1 MRCLRQRKGDMMNE
15 LKLLALDEED
25 LQIVSAHMQDSVFKT
40 SEVEYDAKAGQFAF
54 TANRFVWEKAAERG
68 KSFERRKAAL
78 VFKRV
83 KAVRSA
89 GIDRKKPDTVL
100 DLLAIQFDKL
110 GDGPEGTIELT
121 LADGSALQLDVECI
135 EVQLADIGGAWE
147 TTSKP
152 RHPATA

>member
-1 MRCLRQRKGDMMNE
+1 MTG

-25 LQIVSAHMQDSVFKT
+25 LDIVSAHMQDSVFKV
-40 SEVEYDAKAGQFAF
+40 SEVTFDGKARQLAM
-54 TANRFVWEKAAERG
+54 AVNRFVWESASERG

-83 KAVRSA
+83 NAVRSV
-89 GIDRKKPDTVL
+89 GVDRKNKEAVL
-100 DLLAIQFDKL
+100 DLLAIRFEKQ
-110 GDGPEGTIELT
+110 GEGPEGTIELM
-121 LADGSALQLDVECI
+121 LAGGGLVQLDVECI

-152 RHPATA
+152 QHRLNA

>member
-1 MRCLRQRKGDMMNE
+1 MSD

-25 LQIVSAHMQDSVFKT
+25 LNIVSAHMQDCVFKT
-40 SEVEYDAKAGQFAF
+40 AEIEFDGKAGQFAF
-54 TANRFVWEKAAERG
+54 TANRFVWEKAAENG

-83 KAVRSA
+83 KAVRSI
-89 GIDRKKPDTVL
+89 GIDRKNREAVL
-100 DLLAIQFDKL
+100 DLLAILFEKA
-110 GDGPEGTIELT
+110 GDGPEGTVELS
-121 LADGSALQLDVECI
+121 LAGGSAIQLDVECI

-152 RHPATA
+152 RHPANA